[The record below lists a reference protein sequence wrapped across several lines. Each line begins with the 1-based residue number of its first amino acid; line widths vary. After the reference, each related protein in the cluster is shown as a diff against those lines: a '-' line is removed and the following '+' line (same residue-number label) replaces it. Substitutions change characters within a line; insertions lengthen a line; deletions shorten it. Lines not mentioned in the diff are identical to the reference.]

1 MKRCAIVG
9 IGGLGAPAAALLA
22 ASAEAHLTLIDDDR
36 VDLSN
41 LPRQPLYGESDL
53 GRAKVEAA
61 AAGLSR
67 HYPRLTIRTHIERLE
82 PANADRLLAEADV
95 ILDGTDNLDTKIL
108 LNEIALRRRTP
119 LVHAGVLGLD
129 GQLMS
134 ILPGES
140 ACLRCLFVE
149 HPESDELPTC
159 QQAGILAPVV
169 GAIGLAA
176 AREALYILRGT
187 RPPLADRF
195 AILDG
200 RRLRWRTLILRRRPQ
215 CVACGGLA
223 IVAAHREDP

>member
-22 ASAEAHLTLIDDDR
+22 RTAAAALTLIDDDN

-41 LPRQPLYGESDL
+41 LPRQPLYGKSDI
-53 GRAKVEAA
+53 GRSKVEAA
-61 AAGLSR
+61 AAGLRR
-67 HYPRLTIRTHIERLE
+67 HNPHLELRTHAERLT
-82 PANADRLLAEADV
+82 AASADRLLADADV
-95 ILDGTDNLDTKIL
+95 LLDGTDNLDTKIH
-108 LNEIALRRRTP
+108 LNEIALRRHIP

-149 HPESDELPTC
+149 PPDGDELPTC

-169 GAIGLAA
+169 GAVGLAA
-176 AREALYILRGT
+176 AREALFMLRGT
-187 RPPLADRF
+187 RPPLADRL

-200 RRLRWRTLILRRRPQ
+200 RRLRWRALELHRRPQ
-215 CVACGGLA
+215 CPACGDLA
-223 IVAAHREDP
+223 IVDTHREDP